1 MKALRGWATCPR
13 PHSQSIRA
21 EIFNSSV
28 SALNHCTPW
37 PSEDRRMGCMDTPL
51 LVLTQ
56 LFWKAGQPQ
65 ALGCLCED
73 WDKMPLPPRRHNPL
87 PQCMA
92 ELKLDFRS
100 WLAPLDTDPHVQQ
113 TTLTTVYSSS
123 AGGHVHKAARLYLT
137 TSTMGH

>member
-51 LVLTQ
+51 LVLT
-56 LFWKAGQPQ
+56 FSARAAPNYECKVPRCYAGNRNTTHPSP
-65 ALGCLCED
+65 GPD
-73 WDKMPLPPRRHNPL
+73 
-87 PQCMA
+87 
-92 ELKLDFRS
+92 
-100 WLAPLDTDPHVQQ
+100 
-113 TTLTTVYSSS
+113 TTLS
-123 AGGHVHKAARLYLT
+123 GHVRSHSPVGRR
-137 TSTMGH
+137 GDVPWGGPC